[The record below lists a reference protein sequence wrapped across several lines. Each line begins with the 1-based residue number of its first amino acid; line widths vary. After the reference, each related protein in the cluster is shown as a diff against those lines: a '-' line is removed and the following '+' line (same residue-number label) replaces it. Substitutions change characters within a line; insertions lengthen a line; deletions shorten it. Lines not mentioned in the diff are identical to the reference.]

1 MMTLPT
7 DTNVQSCAIYAN
19 KKSTTYSHECKICGA
34 SARYFYFG
42 VLSCDSCKMFFRRN
56 AKLGQEAFQCRFGG
70 QCQVNI
76 YNRHVCSSCRLAKCF
91 KSGMKIEMFRLSKL
105 TRKNKIN
112 QTNETK
118 TKQIS
123 QYVINVIRQNQIQK
137 LPTLNLLQSDTSLM
151 TNSQW
156 TLLSNVIHSFDERK
170 IMFIS
175 QCIIK
180 QDKTCQSMILLDE
193 TLINEFFS
201 LLFETTNLCLCSNGD
216 LSSLSSDDR
225 SLILLNSTDSVLCL
239 GGIFILYQS
248 QLINC
253 PSFLNI
259 LHTKYGEQCLS
270 HTIHGTK
277 LIDSDIVLTKIALAL
292 LLFSTNICLFSS
304 NSQEDHIDTHAI
316 FLIQN
321 TYAEIT
327 WKYLL
332 YRYGHDGAVLKFINL
347 IECLLLVMQTLFH
360 LQNVQQHVN
369 DVLALIEN
377 TELKLLVDDI
387 DQIDQKPMN

>member
-137 LPTLNLLQSDTSLM
+137 
-151 TNSQW
+151 
-156 TLLSNVIHSFDERK
+156 
-170 IMFIS
+170 
-175 QCIIK
+175 
-180 QDKTCQSMILLDE
+180 
-193 TLINEFFS
+193 
-201 LLFETTNLCLCSNGD
+201 
-216 LSSLSSDDR
+216 
-225 SLILLNSTDSVLCL
+225 
-239 GGIFILYQS
+239 
-248 QLINC
+248 
-253 PSFLNI
+253 
-259 LHTKYGEQCLS
+259 
-270 HTIHGTK
+270 
-277 LIDSDIVLTKIALAL
+277 
-292 LLFSTNICLFSS
+292 
-304 NSQEDHIDTHAI
+304 
-316 FLIQN
+316 
-321 TYAEIT
+321 
-327 WKYLL
+327 
-332 YRYGHDGAVLKFINL
+332 
-347 IECLLLVMQTLFH
+347 
-360 LQNVQQHVN
+360 
-369 DVLALIEN
+369 
-377 TELKLLVDDI
+377 
-387 DQIDQKPMN
+387 